1 MGEKNDVSVKPDA
14 CHEGARRGGR
24 NQKHW
29 KIIGDRQ
36 LSQARSI
43 RGNPT
48 LSGLPDLRKAGTWLQ
63 VLLVVNAGAL
73 LATLAGNRDWRR
85 FFAEFQDIAM
95 LVEPVTLASLALVS
109 LVSTWSV
116 RLPRW
121 AAITV
126 TVMLVLLVTA
136 AVRNLYGVMQLA
148 APDPAGFGRTAL
160 WVVIAVLLLLGW
172 FEIGGRAK
180 SPALAEARLLALTAR
195 IRPHFLFNALNA
207 VLGVIRSDPR
217 RAETAL
223 EELADL
229 FRVLM
234 RENADL
240 VPLSEEI
247 QVARQYINLERL
259 RLGERVRV
267 VWDMAA
273 CPPDP
278 LVPPL
283 MLQPLLENAVYHGIE
298 PATEPGEITIRFE
311 CRDSRLRVE
320 LSNPMAATDSHTHGN
335 QMALNNIRERLMLF
349 FDLDA
354 TLVTEVDSGRF
365 SVSIEFPYRPV
376 AAR

>member
-1 MGEKNDVSVKPDA
+1 M
-14 CHEGARRGGR
+14 
-24 NQKHW
+24 
-29 KIIGDRQ
+29 
-36 LSQARSI
+36 SQVRSI
-43 RGNPT
+43 RENPP
-48 LSGLPDLRKAGTWLQ
+48 LAGLPDFRNYGIWLR
-63 VLLVVNAGAL
+63 VLVAVNCGAL
-73 LATLAGNRDWRR
+73 LGTLAVNREWR
-85 FFAEFQDIAM
+85 FFFIEFEELAALI
-95 LVEPVTLASLALVS
+95 EPVSLASLVLLS
-109 LVSTWSV
+109 LASEWLT

-121 AAITV
+121 LGAV
-126 TVMLVLLVTA
+126 LVVLLVLLVTA
-136 AVRNLYGVMQLA
+136 AVRSFFAAMNLIEA
-148 APDPAGFGRTAL
+148 DAAGFSRISL
-160 WVVIAVLLLLGW
+160 WVVIGVALLLGW
-172 FEIGGRAK
+172 FEMSGRAR

-207 VLGVIRSDPR
+207 VLGVMRSDPR

-247 QVARQYINLERL
+247 LVARQYINLERL

-267 VWDMAA
+267 VWDMTA

-311 CRDSRLRVE
+311 CKDSRLRVE
-320 LSNPMAATDSHTHGN
+320 LSNPMTAAASHTHGN
-335 QMALNNIRERLMLF
+335 RMALANIRERLMLF
-349 FDLDA
+349 FDLEA
-354 TLVTEVDSGRF
+354 TMTTQVGGGLFR
-365 SVSIEFPYRPV
+365 VSIEFPYRPV
-376 AAR
+376 TAR

>member
-1 MGEKNDVSVKPDA
+1 M
-14 CHEGARRGGR
+14 
-24 NQKHW
+24 
-29 KIIGDRQ
+29 
-36 LSQARSI
+36 RSI

-73 LATLAGNRDWRR
+73 LATLAANREWRW
-85 FFAEFQDIAM
+85 FFTEFRDLAM
-95 LVEPVTLASLALVS
+95 LIEPVTLASLAL
-109 LVSTWSV
+109 LGLASTWSV
-116 RLPRW
+116 RLPKWMR
-121 AAITV
+121 ITV
-126 TVMLVLLVTA
+126 AVMLVLLVTA
-136 AVRNLYGVMQLA
+136 AVRSLYAAMQLA
-148 APDPAGFGRTAL
+148 APDAAGFGRTAL
-160 WVVIAVLLLLGW
+160 WTVIAVILLLGW
-172 FEIGGRAK
+172 FEISGRAR

-223 EELADL
+223 EELSDL

-267 VWDMAA
+267 VWDMTA

-298 PATEPGEITIRFE
+298 PATQPGEITIRFE
-311 CRDSRLRVE
+311 RKDSRLRVE
-320 LSNPMAATDSHTHGN
+320 LSNPIAAADTQTHGN
-335 QMALNNIRERLMLF
+335 QMALDNIRERLMLF
-349 FDLDA
+349 FDLEA
-354 TLVTEVDSGRF
+354 TMTTQIDGDRF
-365 SVSIEFPYRPV
+365 CVSIEFPYRPV
-376 AAR
+376 AEP

>member
-1 MGEKNDVSVKPDA
+1 M
-14 CHEGARRGGR
+14 
-24 NQKHW
+24 
-29 KIIGDRQ
+29 
-36 LSQARSI
+36 SQARSI

-48 LSGLPDLRKAGTWLQ
+48 LSGLPDLRKPGTWLQ
-63 VLLVVNAGAL
+63 VLLVVNLGAL
-73 LATLAGNRDWRR
+73 LAALTANSEWRS
-85 FFAEFQDIAM
+85 FFAEFLNLAL
-95 LVEPVTLASLALVS
+95 LVEPVTLASLALLS
-109 LVSTWSV
+109 LASTWSV

-121 AAITV
+121 AAVTV
-126 TVMLVLLVTA
+126 AVMLVLLVTA
-136 AVRNLYGVMQLA
+136 AVRNLYGAMQLT
-148 APDPAGFGRTAL
+148 APDAAGFGRTAL
-160 WVVIAVLLLLGW
+160 WAVIAVVLLLGW

-259 RLGERVRV
+259 RLGDRVRV

-298 PATEPGEITIRFE
+298 PATQPGEITIRFE

-320 LSNPMAATDSHTHGN
+320 LSNPMAGADSHTHGN

-349 FDLDA
+349 FDLEA
-354 TLVTEVDSGRF
+354 TLTTRVESGRF
-365 SVSIEFPYRPV
+365 AVSIEFPYRPV
-376 AAR
+376 AVR

>member
-1 MGEKNDVSVKPDA
+1 
-14 CHEGARRGGR
+14 
-24 NQKHW
+24 
-29 KIIGDRQ
+29 
-36 LSQARSI
+36 
-43 RGNPT
+43 
-48 LSGLPDLRKAGTWLQ
+48 LPDFRNFGIWLR
-63 VLLVVNAGAL
+63 VLLAVNFGAL
-73 LATLAGNRDWRR
+73 LGTLAANREWR
-85 FFAEFQDIAM
+85 FFVAEFFELAI
-95 LVEPVTLASLALVS
+95 VIEPVILASLALLS
-109 LVSTWSV
+109 LLSNWFA
-116 RLPRW
+116 RLPKW
-121 AAITV
+121 LGVVAV
-126 TVMLVLLVTA
+126 VMLVLLVTA
-136 AVRNLYGVMQLA
+136 AVRGFFAELHLIEPDAGGFSRTSLWAVIGA
-148 APDPAGFGRTAL
+148 A
-160 WVVIAVLLLLGW
+160 LLLGG
-172 FEIGGRAK
+172 FEIGGRSR

-247 QVARQYINLERL
+247 FVARQYINLERL

-311 CRDSRLRVE
+311 CRGSRLRVE
-320 LSNPMAATDSHTHGN
+320 LSNPMSAAESHKHGN
-335 QMALNNIRERLMLF
+335 QMALTNIRERLMLF
-349 FDLDA
+349 FDLEA
-354 TLVTEVDSGRF
+354 TMTTEVSGGRF
-365 SVSIEFPYRPV
+365 CVSIEFPYRQ
-376 AAR
+376 AAER

>member
-1 MGEKNDVSVKPDA
+1 M
-14 CHEGARRGGR
+14 
-24 NQKHW
+24 
-29 KIIGDRQ
+29 
-36 LSQARSI
+36 SQARSI
-43 RGNPT
+43 RGNPA

-63 VLLVVNAGAL
+63 VLVVVNAGAL
-73 LATLAGNRDWRR
+73 LATLAANREWQR
-85 FFAEFQDIAM
+85 FFAEFQDLAM
-95 LVEPVTLASLALVS
+95 LIEPVTLASLALLS
-109 LVSTWSV
+109 LAGGWSV
-116 RLPRW
+116 RWPKW
-121 AAITV
+121 VGITV
-126 TVMLVLLVTA
+126 SVMLVLLVTA
-136 AVRNLYGVMQLA
+136 AVRSFYAALQLA
-148 APDPAGFGRTAL
+148 APGATGFGRTAL
-160 WVVIAVLLLLGW
+160 WAVIAVVVLLGW
-172 FEIGGRAK
+172 FEISGRAR

-298 PATEPGEITIRFE
+298 PATEPGEITIRFD

-349 FDLDA
+349 FDLEA
-354 TLVTEVDSGRF
+354 TLTTQIGGGRF

-376 AAR
+376 AER